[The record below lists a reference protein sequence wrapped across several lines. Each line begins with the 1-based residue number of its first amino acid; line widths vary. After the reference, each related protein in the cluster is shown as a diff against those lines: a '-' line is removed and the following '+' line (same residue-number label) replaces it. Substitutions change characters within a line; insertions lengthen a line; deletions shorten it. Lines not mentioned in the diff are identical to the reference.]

1 MTSILKVSEIQ
12 DPTNS
17 NTALTIDSS
26 GRITKPQQIAFLAYN
41 STSGNTSYSS
51 STSVSADMTS
61 TEFNAGGHYQT
72 SGSDVG
78 KFIVPITGY
87 YFLGCNLFNNT
98 TGTTRVNLYRES
110 DGVSFAGQGQRS
122 QNNDINVSS
131 VVYLTANDKVFV
143 RSNYASTIY
152 HGASHSY
159 FYGYLIG

>member
-41 STSGNTSYSS
+41 STSGNVTYSAS
-51 STSVSADMTS
+51 DNLSADMTS

-78 KFIVPITGY
+78 KFIAPITGY

-98 TGTTRVNLYRES
+98 VSVTRISLYRES
-110 DGVSFAGQGQRS
+110 DAVSFAGQGQRN
-122 QNNDINVSS
+122 QYNDVNISS
-131 VVYLTANDKVFV
+131 VVYLTANEKVYIN
-143 RSNYASTIY
+143 SLYASIIY
-152 HGASHSY
+152 HGANHSY